1 MEALKETLK
10 KIDDEVKANNI
21 LLYMKGDRAMPR
33 CGFSAQVVQ
42 ILNSL
47 QVEYET
53 RDVLADQNVREA
65 VKQYSEWPTLPQLY
79 VKGEFVGGCDIVTEM
94 YQNGELQ
101 DLVGIKS

>member
-21 LLYMKGDRAMPR
+21 LLYMKGDRTMPR

>member
-1 MEALKETLK
+1 MEALQETLK

-21 LLYMKGDRAMPR
+21 LLYMKGDRTMPR

>member
-1 MEALKETLK
+1 MEALQETLK

-42 ILNSL
+42 ILNAL